1 MFSKSPFAYREGVKI
16 SERLAG
22 CQGVSFGYKLDLLAW
37 DMTLLLISTYTT
49 HWRFIASSSFIP
61 SSTIEDFEDQLKLK
75 TKSTTEEELK
85 LMLASDSGSLI
96 TKSAIARIV
105 NVGDAVVA
113 TEDDNFEE
121 LEDLD
126 NEEIVVDAEFEEID
140 EDKK

>member
-1 MFSKSPFAYREGVKI
+1 MFGIDF
-16 SERLAG
+16 
-22 CQGVSFGYKLDLLAW
+22 
-37 DMTLLLISTYTT
+37 TLILPLILVLVFFYFFVL
-49 HWRFIASSSFIP
+49 RPQQKQQKEIKEMRSSMKPGDEIITIGGFYGIVYAIGEENV
-61 SSTIEDFEDQLKLK
+61 TIELLPDYHK
-75 TKSTTEEELK
+75 
-85 LMLASDSGSLI
+85 ALI

-140 EDKK
+140 EYKK